1 MRRALDGLLSITLP
15 SLSVAAENAD
25 RGSRERR
32 ELWPDRSDLS
42 EKKSPSTYSL
52 RSVPR
57 VTDIHVFSNYR
68 TLLWS

>member
-32 ELWPDRSDLS
+32 ELWPDQSDLS
-42 EKKSPSTYSL
+42 GKKKPKHLVAAQCPTC
-52 RSVPR
+52 
-57 VTDIHVFSNYR
+57 D
-68 TLLWS
+68 

>member
-42 EKKSPSTYSL
+42 EKKKKPKHLVAAQCPT
-52 RSVPR
+52 R
-57 VTDIHVFSNYR
+57 D
-68 TLLWS
+68 